1 MASEGLDGGDGQL
14 RLWDTIFEK
23 CWLERYSTYGS
34 NLWRD
39 ATFDSIGGSVR
50 DLGLAEGDF
59 GTVHYLV
66 EGNIDRRSVGF
77 LTSDQFVNL
86 SVVVDN

>member
-1 MASEGLDGGDGQL
+1 M
-14 RLWDTIFEK
+14 
-23 CWLERYSTYGS
+23 
-34 NLWRD
+34 
-39 ATFDSIGGSVR
+39 R

-66 EGNIDRRSVGF
+66 EVNIDRRSVGF

>member
-1 MASEGLDGGDGQL
+1 MGTPGVGELGSLVAMASEGLDGGDGQL

-39 ATFDSIGGSVR
+39 AT
-50 DLGLAEGDF
+50 
-59 GTVHYLV
+59 
-66 EGNIDRRSVGF
+66 
-77 LTSDQFVNL
+77 LTH
-86 SVVVDN
+86 